1 MHLWKTD
8 KAMALRERLEY
19 TATAAT
25 LNICRLLPEGAVFAL
40 FRGFAA
46 LFHAAS
52 GRRRKIALRNAE
64 IAFPNKPLCE
74 RKAMVKKSY
83 LNLADSMALNMLIM
97 TNRISNDQLKDMV
110 ETEDWDKFDRLEAS
124 STKGWLVFTGHLGNW
139 ELMSQYLSLRLSRQL
154 HVVARKGNNQLL
166 EDRIVRP
173 LRERFGGNVFY
184 KKNAIMR
191 MVKALKKGD
200 VCGVMIDQKLNPP
213 EGIYV
218 DLFGKPAPTTSS
230 SALLQIRFDVPVYP
244 IFLVKTGHRKYRF
257 LVHDRIQWADNGKPM
272 EEQVSELTRVHQQ
285 VIEEMVRQYPDQWFW
300 AHNRWGIPKS
310 EL

>member
-1 MHLWKTD
+1 MRIWKTD

-19 TATAAT
+19 AATAAT
-25 LNICRLLPEGAVFAL
+25 LNICRLLPEGAVLAL

-97 TNRISNDQLKDMV
+97 TNRISNDQLRDMI
-110 ETEDWDKFDRLEAS
+110 ETEDWDKFDRLEKS
-124 STKGWLVFTGHLGNW
+124 STNGWLVFTGHLGNW
-139 ELMSQYLSLRLSRQL
+139 ELMSQYLSLRLNRQL

-166 EDRIVRP
+166 EDRVVRP

-200 VCGVMIDQKLNPP
+200 VCGVLIDQKLNPP

-244 IFLVKTGHRKYRF
+244 IFLVKTGYRKYRF
-257 LVHDRIQWADNGKPM
+257 LIHDPIQWADNGKPM

-285 VIEEMVRQYPDQWFW
+285 VIEEMIRQYPDQWFW